1 MGPPDSSPNDIT
13 DNDDAAR
20 DSNNSNDEIG
30 TSIES
35 LVLLFNYP
43 ENKSDLYTP
52 G

>member
-1 MGPPDSSPNDIT
+1 MGPSSNDNT
-13 DNDDAAR
+13 DNDDT